1 MKKTLSILI
10 IATIGLL
17 SVNVS
22 NAQCTPGDSISC
34 PDIENNGELCPDT
47 LPGAIAGQ
55 LYHQDFTILA
65 PPEYTADSIIFIPLH
80 HIKLMDIENL
90 PAGIS
95 WVSNAEDSI
104 FMVGTY
110 YCVLMEGTPT
120 LAGHYPLKIKVGV
133 YINVGEIPVYAG
145 EVTDS
150 TSLFIDVIWDPD
162 GISNPETGNFR
173 LINSGPNPF
182 YATTQIG
189 LYVIHPE
196 KIYLDIYNL
205 LGIRLYHEEAFL
217 DSGENF
223 FRFNGAS
230 LSEGMYFYTVYNTR
244 KKITQTLIKTR

>member
-1 MKKTLSILI
+1 MKKTLFTLI
-10 IATIGLL
+10 IVTIGLL
-17 SVNVS
+17 SVTIS

-47 LPGAIAGQ
+47 LPEAIAGQ
-55 LYHQDFTILA
+55 LYLQDFTILA
-65 PPEYTADSIIFIPLH
+65 PPEYTADSVFYIPLH
-80 HIKLMDIENL
+80 HIKLMDVENL
-90 PAGIS
+90 PTGIS
-95 WVSNAEDSI
+95 WISNAEDSI

-120 LAGHYPLKIKVGV
+120 LAGHYPLKIVVGV
-133 YINVGEIPVYAG
+133 YIDVGGIPVYAG

-173 LINSGPNPF
+173 LINTGPNPF
-182 YATTQIG
+182 YSTTQIG
-189 LYVIHPE
+189 LYVVHPE
-196 KIYLDIYNL
+196 IIYLDIYNL
-205 LGIRLYHEEAFL
+205 LGIRLYHEEAFV

-230 LSEGMYFYTVYNTR
+230 LSEGMYFYSVYNTR
-244 KKITQTLIKTR
+244 KKITKTLIKTR